1 MKQTVEK
8 ASIVRGGRS
17 ERARRFKERRQQRRV
32 YEEAE
37 SRGILQVYKA

>member
-8 ASIVRGGRS
+8 ASSGRGGRS

-32 YEEAE
+32 YEEAA
-37 SRGILQVYKA
+37 SRGLSHVYKS